1 MSEKLFYACP
11 PDRKIIHTMHTQIKL
26 KLKATFTAA
35 ALLSAISLPIN
46 SAAQASP
53 YPNKPIRFLV
63 GFAPAGAADY
73 VARVISEP
81 LSKAL
86 GQSVIVENRAGAGS
100 SIAAD
105 LAAKAAPDGY
115 TILLASPSS
124 ISVNPAL
131 NPKLNYTAKDLV
143 PVSKVTS
150 SPLVIAVNTSSGIN
164 SIQDLINKA
173 KAKPGTLNYATSGNG
188 SAPHLA
194 ASLFT
199 QQAGVEMMHI
209 PFKGG
214 NMAIQSVVSGD
225 TQLTFGTPP
234 SVLPMVQAGR
244 LKAIGVSWQNAT
256 DLVPGV
262 PGMKE
267 SGLPDYSMDF
277 WYGIFVPAGTPQAV
291 IQKLF
296 DATQTVMAQ
305 PNVRT
310 ALAREGT
317 DVSVSESP
325 AAFAEFLNKDE
336 KFWVKLVKDADVKL
350 D

>member
-1 MSEKLFYACP
+1 
-11 PDRKIIHTMHTQIKL
+11 MHIQL
-26 KLKATFTAA
+26 KHKKN
-35 ALLSAISLPIN
+35 ALLTSVLLLSTLSFTGNSL
-46 SAAQASP
+46 AQTSP

-86 GQSVIVENRAGAGS
+86 GQPVIVENRAGAGS

-131 NPKLNYTAKDLV
+131 NPKLNYSAKDLL
-143 PVSKVTS
+143 PVTKVTS
-150 SPLVIAVNTSSGIN
+150 SPLVIAVNTSTGIS
-164 SIQDLINKA
+164 SIQELIA
-173 KAKPGTLNYATSGNG
+173 KAKSAPGVLNYATSGNG

-194 ASLFT
+194 AALFVE
-199 QQAGVEMMHI
+199 QAGVEMMHI

-214 NMAIQSVVSGD
+214 SLAIQSVVSGD

-244 LKAIGVSWQNAT
+244 LKAIGVSWQDSTN
-256 DLVPGV
+256 LVPGV

-267 SGLPDYSMDF
+267 SGMPDYSMDF
-277 WYGIFVPAGTPQAV
+277 WYGIFVPVGTPATV

-296 DATQTVMAQ
+296 EATQSVMAL
-305 PNVRT
+305 PNVRS

-325 AAFAEFLNKDE
+325 AAFRDFLMQDE
-336 KFWVKLVKDADVKL
+336 KFWIKLVKDAGVKL